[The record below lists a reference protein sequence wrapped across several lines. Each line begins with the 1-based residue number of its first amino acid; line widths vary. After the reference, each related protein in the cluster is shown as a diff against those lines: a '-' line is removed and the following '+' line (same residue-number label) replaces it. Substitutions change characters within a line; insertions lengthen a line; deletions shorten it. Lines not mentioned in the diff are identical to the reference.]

1 MEKDYKKYI
10 KDRKFNS
17 ETNQIELWLYNLPQD
32 DSLFDVIRN
41 LPFKGVNVLV
51 FDDIINLAY
60 QNINDS
66 FTFPKCIFQKDIN
79 FRFCSFEKAISFTKC
94 TFKDNISFG
103 GSTFKDT
110 FHFTHNEVIKD
121 TDFWNVTFNKMV
133 VFSET
138 KFEGNENNFYG
149 VTFMDNVFAKKIE
162 VSKKIDFSN
171 SRFEQNV
178 YFPQIKTED
187 FNFRNVLVS
196 ESNSTYDMNIN
207 RISKQG
213 IDFSGSEFKKA
224 DFSET
229 KLKKNV
235 RFHSCKF
242 HKNVNFYNTTFEK
255 LADFYLSEFYDAQQF
270 HLTDFFDRAIFS
282 NATFHKEI
290 QFVYCRTHKDSYIN
304 FESAKFHNSLDISRS
319 NFGNNTNFWNIEIK
333 DNNILEN
340 PNESKYVNDF
350 GEHSKAPSVYGQI
363 RESYRII
370 KNTFYKEDNRIEG
383 LDFYKKEMAIYERE
397 LKHKIK
403 DIPKNKNSKIS
414 YNEVGFIVI
423 TFVFF
428 SLYSFFH
435 QIKWFYWIFISSFLL
450 FIASSIKR
458 QKITRENTY
467 KTFKK
472 NKLIYGTFSLIL
484 FGAILSFFV
493 MFYFFPT
500 TGHLITRIIYFT
512 IFSLFI
518 VLFSYFN
525 GDRIILF
532 LNKHSNNFGTSWVNG
547 IVFIFWTGIATYSGI
562 LMTLEDS
569 LTYNFFDLN
578 AWNNTLKHFLEVIN
592 VIRWINIK
600 PFNIELSGLSYLFL
614 FIGRIFIGYGYYQTI
629 QAFRKYG
636 KS

>member
-1 MEKDYKKYI
+1 MDIRLSSNIET
-10 KDRKFNS
+10 RKQ
-17 ETNQIELWLYNLPQD
+17 EVWLSNLPQD
-32 DSLFDVIRN
+32 ETLFDEIISAKLKYADIVVIDDVVN
-41 LPFKGVNVLV
+41 LVQ
-51 FDDIINLAY
+51 
-60 QNINDS
+60 QNISHS
-66 FTFPKCIFQKDIN
+66 FIFPLCVFQKDVN
-79 FRFCSFEKAISFTKC
+79 FLLCTFEKDIIFNQC
-94 TFKDNISFG
+94 TFKGNISFG

-110 FHFTHNEVIKD
+110 SNFTHNEVIKD

-133 VFSET
+133 VFAET
-138 KFEGNENNFYG
+138 KFKGNENNFSD
-149 VTFMDNVFAKKIE
+149 VTFMDNVFAEKIE

-229 KLKKNV
+229 KFKKNV

-428 SLYSFFH
+428 FFIFIFPSNKMVLLDFHLQFFTFHSFF
-435 QIKWFYWIFISSFLL
+435 Y
-450 FIASSIKR
+450 
-458 QKITRENTY
+458 
-467 KTFKK
+467 
-472 NKLIYGTFSLIL
+472 
-484 FGAILSFFV
+484 
-493 MFYFFPT
+493 
-500 TGHLITRIIYFT
+500 
-512 IFSLFI
+512 
-518 VLFSYFN
+518 
-525 GDRIILF
+525 
-532 LNKHSNNFGTSWVNG
+532 
-547 IVFIFWTGIATYSGI
+547 
-562 LMTLEDS
+562 
-569 LTYNFFDLN
+569 
-578 AWNNTLKHFLEVIN
+578 
-592 VIRWINIK
+592 
-600 PFNIELSGLSYLFL
+600 
-614 FIGRIFIGYGYYQTI
+614 
-629 QAFRKYG
+629 
-636 KS
+636 